1 MEGLAV
7 RLNDVMS
14 AVGGQSVVEI
24 AEEDEFKAGDYGYRY
39 LVRVR
44 RKEGGL
50 GCINTILGDT

>member
-1 MEGLAV
+1 MAGLAV

-39 LVRVR
+39 LVRGK
-44 RKEGGL
+44 KEGGRSQ
-50 GCINTILGDT
+50 GRESWGA